1 MRATIPAMLGWQ
13 SRVLTLFVVAAW
25 IVLGPIG
32 MAFDC
37 CGAMMILCDG
47 GPCGIVTA
55 IIDGAPLVAP
65 PVALSVATSGPTQH
79 PPSVVLLTLDPP
91 PKLVRLSA

>member
-1 MRATIPAMLGWQ
+1 MIAMLGRHP
-13 SRVLTLFVVAAW
+13 RVLTLLVVVAW
-25 IVLGPIG
+25 VVLGPIG

-37 CGAMMILCDG
+37 CGAMMLLCDG
-47 GPCGIVTA
+47 GPCGVVTA

-65 PVALSVATSGPTQH
+65 PIVLSVAPSGLTQH
-79 PPSVVLLTLDPP
+79 PPTAVFLTLDPP

>member
-1 MRATIPAMLGWQ
+1 MVRRHSRALA
-13 SRVLTLFVVAAW
+13 VFVVVAW
-25 IVLGPIG
+25 VVLGPIG

-47 GPCGIVTA
+47 GPCGVVTA
-55 IIDGAPLVAP
+55 VIDGAPLVAP
-65 PVALSVATSGPTQH
+65 PVVLSIATEMFTQRPPTAAF
-79 PPSVVLLTLDPP
+79 LTLDPP